1 MLISNFNKKIIIIF
15 LLYLT
20 ILSENAYAEEYL
32 DKVSDKIKF
41 PPFNVL
47 DNKEKPLI
55 LKFNQ
60 DLKKK
65 GFVINFWATW
75 CVPCKEE
82 LPDLSLLK
90 SKIKKYNID
99 VFTISIDKKDIQDQL
114 KFLSNNGASNLDHF
128 FDKEMKIF
136 KALKLRGIPT
146 TIIVDQNSFIIS
158 KHEGILKWGEDE
170 IINKIK
176 SLFY

>member
-1 MLISNFNKKIIIIF
+1 MLISNFNKKILL
-15 LLYLT
+15 LLYLAF
-20 ILSENAYAEEYL
+20 LSGNACANQYL
-32 DKVSDKIKF
+32 NKLNDKIKF
-41 PPFNVL
+41 PIFNIQ

-55 LKFNQ
+55 LKFDQ

-65 GFVINFWATW
+65 GYVINFWATW
-75 CVPCKEE
+75 CIPCKKE

-99 VFTISIDKKDIQDQL
+99 VLTISIDKKDIKDQL

-128 FDKEMKIF
+128 FDREMKIF
-136 KALKLRGIPT
+136 KALRLRGIPT

>member
-1 MLISNFNKKIIIIF
+1 MLISNFNKKIII
-15 LLYLT
+15 LLYLA
-20 ILSENAYAEEYL
+20 IFSGNVYAVEYL
-32 DKVSDKIKF
+32 DKINDKIKF
-41 PPFNVL
+41 PTLKVL

-55 LKFNQ
+55 LKFNK

-65 GFVINFWATW
+65 GYVINFWATW

-90 SKIKKYNID
+90 SRINKYNID
-99 VFTISIDKKDIQDQL
+99 VFTISIDKKDIKDQL
-114 KFLSNNGASNLDHF
+114 RFLSNNGASNLNHF

>member
-1 MLISNFNKKIIIIF
+1 MLISNFNKKII
-15 LLYLT
+15 LLLLLA
-20 ILSENAYAEEYL
+20 ILSVNAYAVEYL
-32 DKVSDKIKF
+32 DKISEKIKF
-41 PPFNVL
+41 PTLKVL
-47 DNKEKPLI
+47 DNKEKPLM

-65 GFVINFWATW
+65 GYVINFWATW

-99 VFTISIDKKDIQDQL
+99 VLTISIDKKDIKDQL
-114 KFLSNNGASNLDHF
+114 EFLLNNGASNLDNF

-136 KALKLRGIPT
+136 KALNLRGVPT
-146 TIIVDQNSFIIS
+146 TIIVDQNSYVIS
-158 KHEGILKWGEDE
+158 KHEGILKWGDDE

-176 SLFY
+176 SLFN